1 MAKGK
6 PLPWDPIAEARQNWR
21 DQGWTGAADA
31 MAAVTSI
38 MRVHQILM
46 ARIDAALKPHGLS
59 FARFEMLRL
68 LAFSQD
74 KRLAMGRARDLL
86 QVHPASVT
94 NIVDRL
100 ELDGLVIRS
109 AHPED
114 GRSVL
119 IELTEAGRLLAEVA
133 TDSLNT
139 QVFEELGMDAEEI
152 ATITKVLAGYRQRA
166 GDFAPPTRGPEPF

>member
-1 MAKGK
+1 MAGSQ

-21 DQGWTGAADA
+21 EQGWREAADG
-31 MAAVTSI
+31 MAAVTSV
-38 MRVHQILM
+38 MRVHQILL

-68 LAFSQD
+68 LAFAQD
-74 KRLAMGRARDLL
+74 HRLPMGRARDLL

-100 ELDGLVIRS
+100 ELDRLVKRV
-109 AHPED
+109 AHPHD

-119 IELTEAGRLLAEVA
+119 IELTALGGDLVEDATASLNAQVFENVGMSSDELRTVTRLLAAFRE
-133 TDSLNT
+133 
-139 QVFEELGMDAEEI
+139 
-152 ATITKVLAGYRQRA
+152 RA
-166 GDFAPPTRGPEPF
+166 GDFAPPVAAPEPL